1 MAISNYYKGNSNILT
16 KLTLIQDLV
25 NCEKPSV
32 ISLNESNVELS
43 QTKQTEPIK
52 DYKFEHKQINFNNHI
67 CSKARTSVG
76 IHNKLAYERMYNLE
90 TGVNSII
97 WIKLILK
104 KQKPI
109 LIMSGYRQFKLFDEF
124 GIKNST
130 NLRNQKLRLESYIN
144 SYRKAA
150 KLGLNIVVLEDSNID
165 TNPKVDYSLNYN
177 HKTLFEMWADCLS
190 DLRWT
195 IHNTEFNRYAPHQN
209 PVSSTIY

>member
-1 MAISNYYKGNSNILT
+1 
-16 KLTLIQDLV
+16 
-25 NCEKPSV
+25 
-32 ISLNESNVELS
+32 
-43 QTKQTEPIK
+43 
-52 DYKFEHKQINFNNHI
+52 
-67 CSKARTSVG
+67 
-76 IHNKLAYERMYNLE
+76 
-90 TGVNSII
+90 
-97 WIKLILK
+97 
-104 KQKPI
+104 
-109 LIMSGYRQFKLFDEF
+109 MSGYRQFKLFDEF

-150 KLGLNIVVLEDSNID
+150 KLGLDIVVLEDSNID

-195 IHNTEFNRYAPHQN
+195 IHNTEFTRYTLTKN